1 MLAQQDC
8 NRGGFFSGCA
18 PHNACPNLAVCA
30 LAFKQF
36 RNHPTAERLECLGVA
51 KELGHADQQIL
62 EKPIAF
68 LRLALQD
75 LDVLFDGLNLQGFHA
90 ALQAPCE
97 PALFVLAEIV
107 PSPPPEQT
115 IDLFKVRAYL

>member
-8 NRGGFFSGCA
+8 NRVGFFSGCA
-18 PHNACPNLAVCA
+18 PHNAYPNLAVCA

-36 RNHPTAERLECLGVA
+36 RNHPTAQRLECLGVA

-62 EKPIAF
+62 EKLIGF
-68 LRLALQD
+68 FRLALQD

-97 PALFVLAEIV
+97 RALFLLAEIA
-107 PSPPPEQT
+107 PSPPPDPT
-115 IDLFKVRAYL
+115 MDLSKTRPS